1 MVIGVQLDFKGATLE
16 QYDEVLE
23 KGGYLPGGPSVS
35 EALFHWVTKTDDG
48 IRIID
53 VWESRQA
60 FETYAAEHNPQAF
73 HDAGAPE
80 PPQIQFFE
88 VHNYLTWGRR
98 RG

>member
-1 MVIGVQLDFKGATLE
+1 MAIGVQLDFRGATLE

-23 KGGYLPGGPSVS
+23 TTGFLPGGPSTAT
-35 EALFHWVTKTDDG
+35 ALFHWVTKTEDG

-60 FETYAAEHNPQAF
+60 FERFASEANAGIFLEV
-73 HDAGAPE
+73 GAPE
-80 PPQIQFFE
+80 PPLIQFFE
-88 VHNYLTWGRR
+88 VHNYLSGSRR

>member
-1 MVIGVQLDFKGATLE
+1 MAIGVQLDFKGATLA

-23 KGGYLPGGPSVS
+23 TTGYLPRGPSTAT
-35 EALFHWVTKTDDG
+35 ALFHWVTKTDDG

-60 FETYAAEHNPQAF
+60 FDRFASAADPGVFAQ
-73 HDAGAPE
+73 AGAPE
-80 PPQIQFFE
+80 PPVIQFFE
-88 VHNYLTWGRR
+88 VHNYLTGGRW